1 MPTSVSTSTADLNKT
16 TRLKKEQFFQIDILV
31 SEQLIG
37 DVKSVAQ
44 IKLVLNVIFRIFLL
58 NIIND

>member
-37 DVKSVAQ
+37 DVKLVAQ
-44 IKLVLNVIFRIFLL
+44 IKLVLNVIFRIFFY
-58 NIIND
+58 